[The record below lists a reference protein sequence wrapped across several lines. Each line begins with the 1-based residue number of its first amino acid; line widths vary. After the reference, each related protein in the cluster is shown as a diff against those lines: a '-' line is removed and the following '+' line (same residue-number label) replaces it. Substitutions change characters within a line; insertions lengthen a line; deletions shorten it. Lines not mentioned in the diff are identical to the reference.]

1 MKYVGRMTKVNEE
14 HLGGADITERSEG
27 SNATKRRSR
36 GGNSHSN
43 VVGADK
49 RWERNRMRLRNRQK
63 KAFERVIVCVFV
75 DGLDDDIFSLNV

>member
-14 HLGGADITERSEG
+14 HLGGTDITERSEG
-27 SNATKRRSR
+27 GNATKRRSR

-63 KAFERVIVCVFV
+63 KALESVIVCVLV